1 MNTPIDPQVVLLGVL
16 AVGLLW
22 LLITLLRK
30 AGQFGSLLLAC
41 GGSVV
46 VLLLGAH
53 FLGSGSTRTKV
64 DFGRKRGEPTAQVWV
79 DMHTSIYH
87 CLGTELYGRT
97 SGGRHMI
104 QRNAQE
110 DLFSPAHNR
119 PCP

>member
-1 MNTPIDPQVVLLGVL
+1 MNALNDPQVLLGVL
-16 AVGLLW
+16 AVGLLG
-22 LLITLLRK
+22 LLITLMRK
-30 AGQFGSLLLAC
+30 AGGFGSLLLAS

-64 DFGRKRGEPTAQVWV
+64 DFGRNWGKPTARVWV
-79 DMHTSIYH
+79 DMHTGIYH

-97 SGGRHMI
+97 SGGRYMI
-104 QRNAQE
+104 QSNAQGE
-110 DLFSPAHNR
+110 LFSPAYNR